1 MSTARNMRPTTP
13 NLKIASG
20 AAASGGMDPAS
31 PPQTPTSV
39 SPALLHHQHHHKVS
53 SRLPSNIRPI
63 GNNHQFSYVRS
74 ANRFA
79 QLSPQSSSE
88 DDDDDEEDEDEDDD
102 EEEAESDVESTETDL
117 PRSSSDEEDDD
128 DDENDDNEDDDDD
141 DNYITNAPPLA
152 AHNRLKALNTN
163 DDDNND
169 DSEDEEEDEDHSD
182 SDSDEDMLE
191 PGVKAQSTSN
201 IMHAPEPPTERTAT
215 VATFTVEELSDFD
228 PMDDNRVGVI
238 PPTSFE
244 YPESDRSR
252 SRSRGACSSAS
263 DAAADATGPK
273 YHSQL
278 PHRPRPYPDLD
289 INMMQHLRNLN
300 CSGSDDGEEEEDDLF
315 DPSDDAAHKE
325 FVLAQRDLKMRKRRS
340 HGSSIGKRTHSER
353 SDSDGK
359 EDLPDTPWDAVGA
372 SARRLRRRVG
382 DRRSLQFQDP
392 PPERIE
398 ELEEPDSCEEDRGL
412 MRRGFGMLF
421 GDGETLAREL
431 PYYGAMEIM
440 ELDEDE

>member
-1 MSTARNMRPTTP
+1 MRPTTP
-13 NLKIASG
+13 NLKIANG
-20 AAASGGMDPAS
+20 AAGSGGMDPAS

-39 SPALLHHQHHHKVS
+39 SPVLFHHHLNHHKAS
-53 SRLPSNIRPI
+53 SRLPPNIHPI
-63 GNNHQFSYVRS
+63 GNNHQFSYVRT

-88 DDDDDEEDEDEDDD
+88 EEDDEEEEEDDD
-102 EEEAESDVESTETDL
+102 EEHNDSDMESTETDL
-117 PRSSSDEEDDD
+117 PRSSSEEEEDDEDEDDD
-128 DDENDDNEDDDDD
+128 DDVEEEEDVDDDDHITNAPPPAARKVLNVQPTANEVDDDDD
-141 DNYITNAPPLA
+141 D
-152 AHNRLKALNTN
+152 
-163 DDDNND
+163 DDDD
-169 DSEDEEEDEDHSD
+169 DSEEDEEDEDD
-182 SDSDEDMLE
+182 SDSDEDMHE
-191 PGVKAQSTSN
+191 PQSVPHIT
-201 IMHAPEPPTERTAT
+201 HAPEPRTDRT
-215 VATFTVEELSDFD
+215 TPVVANFTVEELSDFD

-252 SRSRGACSSAS
+252 SRSRGAGSSTS
-263 DAAADATGPK
+263 DVSAPK
-273 YHSQL
+273 NHPHL

-289 INMMQHLRNLN
+289 INMMQHLQNLN
-300 CSGSDDGEEEEDDLF
+300 CSGSDDGEEEDDLF
-315 DPSDDAAHKE
+315 DASDDAAHKE
-325 FVLAQRDLKMRKRRS
+325 FVLAQRALKMRKRRS

-398 ELEEPDSCEEDRGL
+398 ELEEPDSCEEGRGRL
-412 MRRGFGMLF
+412 MRGFGMLF

-431 PYYGAMEIM
+431 PYYAMEIM
-440 ELDEDE
+440 EMDEDE

>member
-13 NLKIASG
+13 NLKIARG
-20 AAASGGMDPAS
+20 AAGGG
-31 PPQTPTSV
+31 
-39 SPALLHHQHHHKVS
+39 
-53 SRLPSNIRPI
+53 
-63 GNNHQFSYVRS
+63 GNSHQFSYVRS

-88 DDDDDEEDEDEDDD
+88 DEEDEDDDDEEEG
-102 EEEAESDVESTETDL
+102 ESDVESTETDL
-117 PRSSSDEEDDD
+117 PRSSSEEEDDEEEEDEDEEDEEDDD
-128 DDENDDNEDDDDD
+128 EHIVLASPVITQRQVILNNVNINDDDDD
-141 DNYITNAPPLA
+141 E
-152 AHNRLKALNTN
+152 
-163 DDDNND
+163 DDT
-169 DSEDEEEDEDHSD
+169 EEEDDDSD

-191 PGVKAQSTSN
+191 ADAAPQVMPDL
-201 IMHAPEPPTERTAT
+201 MHAPEPPTERIITT
-215 VATFTVEELSDFD
+215 TTTTTTTTTIATFTVEELSDFD
-228 PMDDNRVGVI
+228 PMDDNRIGVI

-244 YPESDRSR
+244 YPDSDRSR
-252 SRSRGACSSAS
+252 SRSRGGRSTAS
-263 DAAADATGPK
+263 DAAAPK
-273 YHSQL
+273 SHPHLS
-278 PHRPRPYPDLD
+278 HRPHPDLD
-289 INMMQHLRNLN
+289 INMMHHLRNLN
-300 CSGSDDGEEEEDDLF
+300 CSGSDEEDDMF

-325 FVLAQRDLKMRKRRS
+325 FVLAQRALKMRKRRS

-398 ELEEPDSCEEDRGL
+398 ELEEPDSCEEGRGR
-412 MRRGFGMLF
+412 MMRGFGMLF

-431 PYYGAMEIM
+431 PYYAMEIM
-440 ELDEDE
+440 EMEEDE